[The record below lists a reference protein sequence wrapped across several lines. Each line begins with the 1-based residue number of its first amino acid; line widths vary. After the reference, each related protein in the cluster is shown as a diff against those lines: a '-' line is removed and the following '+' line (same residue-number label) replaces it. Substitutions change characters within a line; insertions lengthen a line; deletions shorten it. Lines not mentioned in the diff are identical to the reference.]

1 MGKYHDAHGGI
12 ESILLNFLCVGNK
25 MNSVDETEFNI
36 EFGRRLAT
44 ARGIRKISQKR
55 LGLHIGVSHQQIYKY
70 ESGENT
76 MSPESIKKCAEILHV
91 PIGYL
96 YGEEESELHK
106 ARFDK
111 NILTMAGE
119 MYRMNPNL
127 RKCVFSLIREINNS
141 TEETRIE
148 QAA

>member
-1 MGKYHDAHGGI
+1 
-12 ESILLNFLCVGNK
+12 
-25 MNSVDETEFNI
+25 MNSVEEIEFNL
-36 EFGRRLAT
+36 ELGRRLAT
-44 ARGIRKISQKR
+44 IRGIRKISQGR

-76 MSPESIKKCAEILHV
+76 MSPERIKKCAEILKV
-91 PIGYL
+91 PVGYF

-111 NILTMAGE
+111 SILTIASE
-119 MYRMNPNL
+119 MNRMKPNL
-127 RKCVFSLIREINNS
+127 RKCLFSLIREINNPKD
-141 TEETRIE
+141 ETQTE